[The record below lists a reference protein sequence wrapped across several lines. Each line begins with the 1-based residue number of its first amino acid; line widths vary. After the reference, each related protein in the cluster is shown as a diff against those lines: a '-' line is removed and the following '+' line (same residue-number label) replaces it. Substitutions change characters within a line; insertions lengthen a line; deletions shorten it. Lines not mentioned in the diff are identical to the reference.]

1 MCGGFDWRKEHYLSL
16 GGVSSR
22 ALIQFLTDRPEI
34 NDVRLRLDNDAAG
47 IAAMARIT
55 EELKSNP
62 KYSGLRLMS
71 EPSPIGKDWNDLIQH
86 LKAQSKAEKT
96 QGHPGKEAAVTL

>member
-1 MCGGFDWRKEHYLSL
+1 MDGCFNWRSEHYLSL

-34 NDVRLRLDNDAAG
+34 NDVRLRLDNDEAG
-47 IAAMARIT
+47 IKAMARIAA
-55 EELKSNP
+55 ELKENP
-62 KYSGLRLMS
+62 AFNGLRLMS

-96 QGHPGKEAAVTL
+96 QGRPGKEAAATL